1 MNATTKMTGIGA
13 AVARKEDLRLVTGRG
28 CFSDDFRAPG
38 QLHAFFLRSPH
49 AHARI
54 NSIDP
59 SVALS
64 MPGVKAVLTGA
75 DQQADGLKPLP
86 HHVWALHPADIAIE
100 NPDGTPVFT
109 APHFPMAVEKVRH
122 VGEIVALI
130 VASSVALAKDAAEA
144 VIVDYDILPSV
155 TNTWDTAAPDAP
167 KLWDDAESNVCVH
180 AEVGDR
186 VATDAAFASAA
197 HVVKLDTWV
206 QRVAGVP
213 MEPRAA
219 LAEYD
224 PATGRMTLSAGSG
237 GSVRL
242 KHDLAHMLG
251 MKSDD
256 VRVIMKDVGGNF
268 GTRGMI
274 YPEFTLAA
282 WASRRLA
289 HPVKWTC
296 ERSEAFLSDYQAR
309 DLAVNVEIALDAEGT
324 FLAMRGTNIGN
335 AGAHMTNFSPLQ
347 KGVEI
352 MSSIYRVPVAFFK
365 VKPVVSNT
373 LPTRPYRSAGRP
385 EVIFVMER
393 LIDVAAKQCGFDRVE
408 LRRRN
413 LLTKADLPYLNP
425 FGMIY
430 DNGDYHA
437 VFEQVLEIA
446 DWAGFAARKAE
457 SQSRGRLR
465 GIGVANYVDTATGV
479 PRERAEITVRP
490 DGVVDVVI
498 GTISQGQGH
507 ETSFAQLVTEWLGTP
522 IEHVNIITG
531 DTDVVSIGGGT
542 HSGRGMRL
550 ASIVIW
556 KASNQIIA
564 KGKQIAGLMLRADPA
579 LVTFEQG
586 RFSAPNGA
594 SATLFEVARA
604 AGERNDLPDDLR
616 APLFAFSD
624 ETVNEAAFPYGAHV
638 CEVEIDPTLGTVEIL
653 RYTTV
658 DDVGRA
664 VNPMIIHGQTHGGIA
679 QGTGQALMEQV
690 VYDRDSG
697 QLLTGSFMDYC
708 MPRADNFPFFDAEFA
723 EIPCTTHPLGIRPA
737 GEGGTTPALGVTMNA
752 VVDALKDYGVTHM
765 DMPATPE
772 KVWRAIQGGALSPK
786 RGC

>member
-13 AVARKEDLRLVTGRG
+13 ALARKEDLRLVTGRG

-59 SVALS
+59 SAALS

-109 APHFPMAVEKVRH
+109 APHFPIAVEKVRH

-130 VASSVALAKDAAEA
+130 VATTVALAKDAAEA
-144 VIVDYDILPSV
+144 VVVDYEILPSV

-186 VATDAAFASAA
+186 AATQAAFDSAA

-309 DLAVNVEIALDAEGT
+309 DLAVNVEIALDAEGS

-393 LIDVAAKQCGFDRVE
+393 LIDVAARQCGFDRVD

-413 LLTKADLPYLNP
+413 LLTKSDLPYLNP

-457 SQSRGRLR
+457 SAARGRLR

-522 IEHVNIITG
+522 IDHVNIITG

-564 KGKQIAGLMLRADPA
+564 KGKQIAGLMLGADPA
-579 LVTFEQG
+579 IVTFEEG
-586 RFSAPNGA
+586 RFSAPDGA
-594 SATLFEVARA
+594 SADLFEVARA

-679 QGTGQALMEQV
+679 QGTGQALMEQI

-752 VVDALKDYGVTHM
+752 VVDALSDFGVTHM

-772 KVWRAIQGGALSPK
+772 KVWRAIQQGK
-786 RGC
+786 REGRG

>member
-1 MNATTKMTGIGA
+1 MNVSTKMTGIGA
-13 AVARKEDLRLVTGRG
+13 ALARKEDLRLVTGRG

-54 NSIDP
+54 NSIDH
-59 SVALS
+59 SAALAL
-64 MPGVKAVLTGA
+64 PGVKAVLTGA

-109 APHFPMAVEKVRH
+109 APHYPTAVEKVRH
-122 VGEIVALI
+122 VGEIVAMI
-130 VASSVALAKDAAEA
+130 VATSVALAKDAAEL
-144 VIVDYDILPSV
+144 VVVDYEILPSV
-155 TNTWDTAAPDAP
+155 TNTWDTAEPDAP

-186 VATDAAFASAA
+186 AATEAAFASAA

-219 LAEYD
+219 LADYD

-251 MKSDD
+251 MKSED

-289 HPVKWTC
+289 LPVKWTC

-335 AGAHMTNFSPLQ
+335 AGAHTTNFSPLQ

-352 MSSIYRVPVAFFK
+352 MSSIYRVPMAFFK

-393 LIDVAAKQCGFDRVE
+393 LIDVAAQQCGFDRVE

-413 LLTKADLPYLNP
+413 LLNKSDLPYLNP

-446 DWAGFAARKAE
+446 DWAGFPQRKAE
-457 SQSRGRLR
+457 SSARGRLR

-564 KGKQIAGLMLRADPA
+564 KGKQIAGLMLGAEPA
-579 LVTFEQG
+579 LVTFENG
-586 RFSAPNGA
+586 RFSAPDGA
-594 SATLFEVARA
+594 SADLFEVARA

-638 CEVEIDPTLGTVEIL
+638 CEVEIDPALGTVEIV

-679 QGTGQALMEQV
+679 QGTGQALMEQI
-690 VYDRDSG
+690 VYDRDTG

-708 MPRADNFPFFDAEFA
+708 MPRADCFPFFDAEFA

-737 GEGGTTPALGVTMNA
+737 GEGGTTPALGVTINA
-752 VVDALKDYGVTHM
+752 VVDALSEFGVRHM

-772 KVWRAIQGGALSPK
+772 KVWRAIQQGKL
-786 RGC
+786 RGRN

>member
-1 MNATTKMTGIGA
+1 
-13 AVARKEDLRLVTGRG
+13 
-28 CFSDDFRAPG
+28 
-38 QLHAFFLRSPH
+38 
-49 AHARI
+49 
-54 NSIDP
+54 
-59 SVALS
+59 
-64 MPGVKAVLTGA
+64 
-75 DQQADGLKPLP
+75 
-86 HHVWALHPADIAIE
+86 
-100 NPDGTPVFT
+100 
-109 APHFPMAVEKVRH
+109 
-122 VGEIVALI
+122 
-130 VASSVALAKDAAEA
+130 
-144 VIVDYDILPSV
+144 
-155 TNTWDTAAPDAP
+155 
-167 KLWDDAESNVCVH
+167 
-180 AEVGDR
+180 
-186 VATDAAFASAA
+186 
-197 HVVKLDTWV
+197 
-206 QRVAGVP
+206 
-213 MEPRAA
+213 
-219 LAEYD
+219 
-224 PATGRMTLSAGSG
+224 
-237 GSVRL
+237 
-242 KHDLAHMLG
+242 
-251 MKSDD
+251 
-256 VRVIMKDVGGNF
+256 
-268 GTRGMI
+268 
-274 YPEFTLAA
+274 
-282 WASRRLA
+282 
-289 HPVKWTC
+289 
-296 ERSEAFLSDYQAR
+296 
-309 DLAVNVEIALDAEGT
+309 
-324 FLAMRGTNIGN
+324 
-335 AGAHMTNFSPLQ
+335 
-347 KGVEI
+347 
-352 MSSIYRVPVAFFK
+352 
-365 VKPVVSNT
+365 
-373 LPTRPYRSAGRP
+373 
-385 EVIFVMER
+385 
-393 LIDVAAKQCGFDRVE
+393 
-408 LRRRN
+408 
-413 LLTKADLPYLNP
+413 
-425 FGMIY
+425 MIY

-457 SQSRGRLR
+457 SSSRGRLR

-490 DGVVDVVI
+490 DGVIDVVI

-564 KGKQIAGLMLRADPA
+564 KGKQIAGLMLGAEPA
-579 LVTFEQG
+579 LVTFEKG
-586 RFSAPNGA
+586 RFSAPDGV
-594 SATLFEVARA
+594 SVDLFDVARA

-638 CEVEIDPTLGTVEIL
+638 CEVEIDPTLGTVEIV

-679 QGTGQALMEQV
+679 QGTGQALMEQI

-752 VVDALKDYGVTHM
+752 VVDALSELGVTHM

-772 KVWRAIQGGALSPK
+772 KVWRAI
-786 RGC
+786 RGSGSKAKSGS